1 MLLDVIAAGIAFTCT
16 PTHVWDGD
24 GPIWCAEG
32 PRIRLS
38 GIAARERD
46 DSCRPGHPCPRA
58 GGLAARDRLVE
69 LIGRKTGVAPTG
81 HVLVQGEP
89 LRCRS
94 EGSGKGMR
102 TAAWC
107 SNRQAGDLSRAMVA
121 SGHALKWDQYWPG
134 GAGASSR

>member
-1 MLLDVIAAGIAFTCT
+1 
-16 PTHVWDGD
+16 
-24 GPIWCAEG
+24 
-32 PRIRLS
+32 LS

-69 LIGRKTGVAPTG
+69 LIGRKTGVAPSG

-94 EGSGKGMR
+94 EGSGKGTR